1 MSQMPLDNIE
11 KLEDSLRAAADNL
24 RANANVPSSE
34 YCMPVLG
41 IIFLRHA
48 TNRYD
53 AASLQINEDQ
63 VGGRMP
69 KRARVK
75 GDFLKRRALM
85 LPEEARYDYLLPA
98 SDCMMNPSVRPITV
112 RSLWRL
118 YSSHG

>member
-1 MSQMPLDNIE
+1 MY
-11 KLEDSLRAAADNL
+11 DSAPALT
-24 RANANVPSSE
+24 NVLFRLVKPKV
-34 YCMPVLG
+34 P
-41 IIFLRHA
+41 
-48 TNRYD
+48 
-53 AASLQINEDQ
+53 AASNEPRNYDFAPTFLGVTCDASNCFPSFFNEDQ